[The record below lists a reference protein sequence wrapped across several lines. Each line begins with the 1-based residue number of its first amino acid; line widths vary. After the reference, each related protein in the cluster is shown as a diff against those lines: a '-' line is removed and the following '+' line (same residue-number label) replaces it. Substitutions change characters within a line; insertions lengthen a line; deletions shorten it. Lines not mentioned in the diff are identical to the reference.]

1 MDRVVSD
8 TRLAAARAL
17 ARGVVHP
24 GEEPLL
30 AVLDPDLW
38 QVVPT
43 SAGPVLALAGDLH
56 LHAAELSG
64 LPMARLSPTPAKTL
78 LAVLIATGTG
88 AAHPYPG
95 AEATVDDVL
104 TVLGGTAMGPQA
116 AAHVKGGLNKLHT
129 WRLAQLGPPGAAEAV
144 PADLGVLV
152 RVGPAVALWSGPWVG
167 ELMTLIGHLAE
178 HRRPR

>member
-1 MDRVVSD
+1 MSD
-8 TRLAAARAL
+8 MRLAAARAL
-17 ARGVVHP
+17 ATGIVHP

-30 AVLDPDLW
+30 AALDSDLW
-38 QVVPT
+38 RVTPT

-56 LHAAELSG
+56 LHAVELAS
-64 LPMARLSPTPAKTL
+64 LPVARLSPTQAKTL

-95 AEATVDDVL
+95 VVATVDDVL
-104 TVLGGTAMGPQA
+104 TVLGGTAMAPQA
-116 AAHVKGGLNKLHT
+116 AAHVKGALNKLHT
-129 WRLAQLGPPGAAEAV
+129 WRLAQLGPPGVEEPV
-144 PADLGVLV
+144 TADLGVPV
-152 RVGPAVALWSGPWVG
+152 RAGPAVALWSGPWVG

>member
-1 MDRVVSD
+1 VGRVMTD

-17 ARGVVHP
+17 ARGIVHP
-24 GEEPLL
+24 DEEPLL
-30 AVLDPDLW
+30 AVLDPGLW
-38 QVVPT
+38 QVAPT

-56 LHAAELSG
+56 LHAAELAG

-78 LAVLIATGTG
+78 LAVLIATGTD

-95 AEATVDDVL
+95 VEATVDDVL

-129 WRLAQLGPPGAAEAV
+129 WRLAQLGPPGAEEPV
-144 PADLGVLV
+144 TADLGVPV
-152 RVGPAVALWSGPWVG
+152 RVGSAVALWSGPWVS
-167 ELMTLIGHLAE
+167 ELMTLVGHLAE
-178 HRRPR
+178 HRSPR